1 MTKKEQIY
9 QNLMEICEKKLQ
21 NDPKKQQIYQNIK
34 KILSFPNPFEEI
46 SFEVAMNILSDLG
59 FSKKQAIEIHRQL
72 VD

>member
-1 MTKKEQIY
+1 MINKEQIY
-9 QNLMEICEKKLQ
+9 KDLLKICEKKLQ
-21 NDPKKQQIYQNIK
+21 NDQKKQQIYQNIK